1 MKYFWLLVLGLSTC
15 FTLYGRNTIPEFQMR
30 GEHVFTPSGMQIK
43 VSWQWSGEDL
53 RFIPTSAKGCQ
64 AKIKLHFT
72 VRGAKK
78 RILYEWQTVQ
88 TFERSG
94 GTCLSQKSERYY
106 LHRNINLS
114 EGDYL
119 LTCLVEDVHAHTHS
133 YKEQAFNFAPTDYGL
148 SDIHLYYDLKYAQP
162 LIGNVVAEETTI
174 LPFGI
179 QIHPQPNSYYTLRT
193 ALYHQESQ
201 TRAQPATHYVLTQQ
215 KNVGL
220 KGGQAVYLDYFHI
233 EGLASGK
240 YLLEVYLF
248 TDERLVAYRSREW
261 ILPWSGLKAVTS
273 NLPEA
278 IRQMEVIAPKAV
290 IQQLLRIQDPNEQLE
305 AFRQFW
311 LGKNLSPDD
320 HPTAAMEAYYQS
332 LTATDNFK
340 TRTLAGWKTDRG
352 QAYLRYGK
360 PDKMLQKEINGWAYQ
375 YWHYARYGMTLAFRR
390 EQEQQEWKEI

>member
-1 MKYFWLLVLGLSTC
+1 
-15 FTLYGRNTIPEFQMR
+15 MR
-30 GEHVFTPSGMQIK
+30 AEHVFTPSGMQIK

-53 RFIPTSAKGCQ
+53 RFIPASNNRCQ

-78 RILYEWQTVQ
+78 RIFYEWQTVQ

-94 GTCLSQKSERYY
+94 GSCLPQKSEHYY
-106 LHRNINLS
+106 LQRNVALT

-119 LTCLVEDVHAHTHS
+119 LTCLVEDVQAQTHC
-133 YKEQAFNFAPTDYGL
+133 YKEQAFGFTPTDYGL
-148 SDIHLYYDLKYAQP
+148 SDIHLFYDLKYARP
-162 LIGNVVAEETTI
+162 LVGNVVAEDATLLPFRIEI
-174 LPFGI
+174 LPR
-179 QIHPQPNSYYTLRT
+179 PNDYYTLRT

-201 TRAQPATHYVLTQQ
+201 TRDQPATHYVLTQQ
-215 KNVGL
+215 QSVGL
-220 KGGQAVYLDYFHI
+220 KGGQAVYQDFFNI

-261 ILPWSGLKAVTS
+261 ILPWSGLKAVTA

-332 LTATDNFK
+332 LTATDTFK
-340 TRTLAGWKTDRG
+340 TPTLPGWKTDRG
-352 QAYLRYGK
+352 QAFLRYGK

-390 EQEQQEWKEI
+390 EQEEWKEM